1 MGSWKPFVSKVIQE
15 FFWEIFIGSIFL
27 ILGAIYFFGWNTIR
41 KWWFKRKI
49 VPSFDKSISLYE
61 REILPEFVEEKPK
74 IKVIDENDD
83 IPEDIPFGYI
93 FVPEGEEELIWNTL
107 IMYIPVS
114 SSLKGIKI
122 LFDENLR
129 KALFDLLSYKLGL
142 KLNMQNL
149 AVGFRDNALRKYRED
164 FKVIEKI
171 YDDGKLTTVIL
182 MEASER
188 FRRRKGEI
196 STSDVEEFSILVRII
211 SEMDVKV
218 IRVGHLDVSKDV
230 DETFEAGRDIVLLA
244 RGRHTEKAIFI
255 SELLKEKG
263 YELIPEEDLK
273 LKNPHPGIWRFVDG
287 KEVPFYRVWLRK
299 SR

>member
-1 MGSWKPFVSKVIQE
+1 MDPWIPFVLKVIQE
-15 FFWEIFIGSIFL
+15 SLWEIFIGLIVL
-27 ILGAIYFFGWNTIR
+27 ILVAIYFFGWNKIR

-49 VPSFDKSISLYE
+49 SPSFNKSISLYE
-61 REILPEFVEEKPK
+61 EILPDFVEEKPK
-74 IKVIDENDD
+74 IKVIDEKDK

-114 SSLKGIKI
+114 SSLKGIRV
-122 LFDENLR
+122 LFDEKLR

-142 KLNMQNL
+142 KLNMENL

-188 FRRRKGEI
+188 FRRRKGQI
-196 STSDVEEFSILVRII
+196 STDDVEEFSILVRRI

-218 IRVGHLDVSKDV
+218 IRVGYRDVSKDM
-230 DETFEAGRDIVLLA
+230 DEAFEAGRNIVLLA

-263 YELIPEEDLK
+263 YELIPEEDIK
-273 LKNPHPGIWRFVDG
+273 LKNPQTGIWRFVDG
-287 KEVPFYRVWLRK
+287 KEVPFYRIWLRK
-299 SR
+299 SK